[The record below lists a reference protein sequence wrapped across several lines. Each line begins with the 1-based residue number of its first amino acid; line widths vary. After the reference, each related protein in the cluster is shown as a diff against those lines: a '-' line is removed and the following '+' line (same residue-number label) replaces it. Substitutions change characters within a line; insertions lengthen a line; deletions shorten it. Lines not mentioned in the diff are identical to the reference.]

1 MVLAAADA
9 SNSFAF
15 DAATDNLG
23 MIVMGIIVTV
33 SWLAF
38 RRMIE
43 LSEEKKKKND
53 GASPKP

>member
-1 MVLAAADA
+1 MLLAAADT
-9 SNSFAF
+9 SNAFAF